1 MSRSTESPKRVAD
14 AKPLRT
20 PQERMVREEV
30 AKLFLSND
38 EPIETRLDN
47 AVKYMSRGTITRFL
61 ALYEVFKR
69 ALPIKGS
76 VVECGV
82 NRGFGLMTWA
92 KLGAILEPVNLT
104 RRIYGFDSFAGFPSI
119 AAKDR
124 TGPAWETAAPGGLH
138 ADSYEELL
146 QLIELHDK
154 DRFLGHVPKI
164 ELIKGDATKTIPA
177 FIADH
182 PHLVVSLLF
191 MDFDLYE
198 PTKVALEHFVPRM
211 PKGAIIAFDE
221 LDNPLWPGETNALI
235 DTLGMGKLQLERLEF
250 DPYVAF
256 AKIS

>member
-1 MSRSTESPKRVAD
+1 MSRSTQSPANSEDDAVSLRGPLQRPTD

-138 ADSYEELL
+138 ADSYEEL
-146 QLIELHDK
+146 
-154 DRFLGHVPKI
+154 
-164 ELIKGDATKTIPA
+164 
-177 FIADH
+177 IADH